1 MCEITPKYEFKADNM
16 IFTKIL
22 DQWKFLIAIQ
32 KRKKDFLYFSI

>member
-22 DQWKFLIAIQ
+22 DQRMSLTEYQ
-32 KRKKDFLYFSI
+32 KKKTTI